1 MSYGGGKSTIGDG
14 AGPGHPTTM
23 AISFCSV
30 LLTNCVKNSLRAVLS
45 GLKSS
50 SMAKHLLW
58 VAMLIGLQSIPLQ
71 SQSHVAEPPVNLGDT
86 SFLDGVAG
94 PGIVVE
100 QIGDGAHDG
109 RIVNAEGNTVPDTGS
124 VNSIS
129 GLTHIA
135 WLGHKQV
142 LGGWYGTE
150 VVIVAAHVNA
160 GALGQAGGFGDL
172 LLSPFILQWPEKRI
186 HGMPID
192 QRLDAVVEL
201 PVGQYSRMSNVNLS
215 SHAFTV
221 NPYYSITAFPAK
233 RIETSWRVHYLWSST
248 NDNPPISTGAQST
261 QAGQAIHFNATAA
274 YNLCKGLWIGPN
286 GYYFKQ
292 ITDGKID
299 GVPLRNSPEQVGAI
313 GPGMV
318 WNRGKWFLFANG
330 YQEFEAQNRAT
341 GHKLVLR
348 VEKVF

>member
-1 MSYGGGKSTIGDG
+1 VADAYTDDHGFAFMLSSWGTLREEIVARSLIR
-14 AGPGHPTTM
+14 
-23 AISFCSV
+23 V
-30 LLTNCVKNSLRAVLS
+30 LELFF
-45 GLKSS
+45 
-50 SMAKHLLW
+50 MAKLLLC
-58 VAMLIGLQSIPLQ
+58 VVTLIGLQSIPLQ
-71 SQSHVAEPPVNLGDT
+71 GQSHVAEPPVNLGDT

-100 QIGDGAHDG
+100 QIGDGTHDG
-109 RIVNAEGNTVPDTGS
+109 RIADAEGNTVPDTGS

-160 GALGQAGGFGDL
+160 GGLGQMGGFGDL
-172 LLSPFILQWPEKRI
+172 LVSPFILQWPEKRI
-186 HGMPID
+186 RGMPID
-192 QRLDAVVEL
+192 QRLDTVVEL

-215 SHAFTV
+215 SNAFTV
-221 NPYYSITAFPAK
+221 NPYYAITAFPNK

-248 NDNPPISTGAQST
+248 NDKPPVSTGAQST
-261 QAGQAIHFNATAA
+261 QVGQAIHFNATAA

-299 GVPLRNSPEQVGAI
+299 GVSIPNSPEQVGAI

-318 WNRGKWFLFANG
+318 WGRGKWFLFVNG
-330 YQEFEAQNRAT
+330 YQEFGAENRAT

-348 VEKVF
+348 VEKIF